1 MKRENLILPE
11 ALRQPQSTGVLDTAE
26 KVRQASEELH
36 AATALDFEAFRVS
49 RQQSLEE
56 STRRFLD

>member
-11 ALRQPQSTGVLDTAE
+11 ALQQPRSTGVLDTPE

>member
-11 ALRQPQSTGVLDTAE
+11 TLQQPKSTGVLNTTE

-36 AATALDFEAFRVS
+36 QATAADFEKFRVS
-49 RQQSLEE
+49 RQKSLEE

>member
-11 ALRQPQSTGVLDTAE
+11 TLRQPKSTGVLNTPE
-26 KVRQASEELH
+26 EVRKASEELH
-36 AATALDFEAFRVS
+36 KATAPDFEKYRVS
-49 RQQSLEE
+49 RQKSLEE

>member
-11 ALRQPQSTGVLDTAE
+11 SLRQPTSTGVLDTAE
-26 KVRQASEELH
+26 KVRQASDELR
-36 AATALDFEAFRVS
+36 AATAPAFEEFRIS
-49 RQQSLEE
+49 RQKSLEE

>member
-11 ALRQPQSTGVLDTAE
+11 TLRQAKSTGVLDTAE

-36 AATALDFEAFRVS
+36 AATAKDFESFRVS
-49 RQQSLEE
+49 RQKSLEE

>member
-11 ALRQPQSTGVLDTAE
+11 ALRQPRSTGVLDTAE
-26 KVRQASEELH
+26 KVRQASEDLH
-36 AATALDFEAFRVS
+36 DATATAFEEFRVS

>member
-11 ALRQPQSTGVLDTAE
+11 TLRQRKSTGVLDTAE
-26 KVRQASEELH
+26 KVRQASEELRMV
-36 AATALDFEAFRVS
+36 TAQDFEAFRVS
-49 RQQSLEE
+49 RQKSLEE